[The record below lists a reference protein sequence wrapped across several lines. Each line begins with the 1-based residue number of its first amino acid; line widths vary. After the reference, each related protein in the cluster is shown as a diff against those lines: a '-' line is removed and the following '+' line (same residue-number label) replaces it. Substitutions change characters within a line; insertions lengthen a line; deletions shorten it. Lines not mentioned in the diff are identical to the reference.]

1 MNPPPSEEQKEALL
15 AAVQYGGS
23 SKHKINP
30 TLFGLEPYRG
40 ERGDETCCD
49 RDAGFGPEHMATIP
63 ALMSRG
69 IRAGLIGTGRLMWT
83 VADSGWIFEA
93 RLTNPDQSEYH
104 GYPVRPTE
112 PIAAMVLR
120 RYAAWA
126 DAHGSDADKQA
137 LANCKLLY

>member
-1 MNPPPSEEQKEALL
+1 MSPLPSEVEIAALL
-15 AAVQYGGS
+15 ASVRYGAS

-30 TLFGLEPYRG
+30 QLFGLEPYRG
-40 ERGDETCCD
+40 ERADETCCD
-49 RDAGFGPEHMATIP
+49 RDASFAPEHMRLIP

-69 IRAGLIGTGRLMWT
+69 IRAGLIGTGRLLWT

-93 RLTNPDQSEYH
+93 RLTNAATAEYH

-112 PIAAMVLR
+112 PIAALVLR

-126 DAHGSDADKQA
+126 EAHGSDADRQA
-137 LANCKLLY
+137 ISNCKLLY